1 MIAQLADLQQSFQPV
16 QPAQEL
22 NVWGQI
28 EEQLNQTFLSRQ
40 AFEEQKKKVN
50 DEKKSQRAQAAKF
63 AYTNEA
69 STCSADNEQLA
80 YLKAEIDSLI
90 KNDIL
95 PNNDYNDAVVA
106 IKVASLITNFKS
118 RVIEQSLIEIAP
130 AQNASVDDKD
140 DINNMRAQI
149 VGLTEWIDAHDERLG
164 QVSTLA

>member
-1 MIAQLADLQQSFQPV
+1 MADLQQRKHPV

-28 EEQLNQTFLSRQ
+28 EDQLNQTFLSRQ
-40 AFEEQKKKVN
+40 AFEEQKKKAN
-50 DEKKSQRAQAAKF
+50 DQKKSQTAQAAKS
-63 AYTNEA
+63 AYANEA

-90 KNDIL
+90 RNDIL
-95 PNNDYNDAVVA
+95 PGDNYNDAVVA
-106 IKVASLITNFKS
+106 IKLASLITNFKS

-140 DINNMRAQI
+140 DIKNLRAQI
-149 VGLTEWIDAHDERLG
+149 VGLTERIDAHDERLDK
-164 QVSTLA
+164 VSTLA

>member
-1 MIAQLADLQQSFQPV
+1 MNDQLADLQQRKHPV

-28 EEQLNQTFLSRQ
+28 ENQLNQTFLSRQ
-40 AFEEQKKKVN
+40 AFEQQKKKVN

-80 YLKAEIDSLI
+80 LLKAEIDSLI

-95 PNNDYNDAVVA
+95 ASKDYNDAVVE

-118 RVIEQSLIEIAP
+118 RVIEQSLTENALV
-130 AQNASVDDKD
+130 QNASVDYQV
-140 DINNMRAQI
+140 DINNLSEQI
-149 VGLTEWIDAHDERLG
+149 GGLTKRIDAHDEILG
-164 QVSTLA
+164 QVPTLV